1 MIRSAIFILVI
12 LLPVIV
18 LGQGMD
24 TEMPIYRNFWF
35 LCAVAVTI
43 IGIAAIFYRSFRRMQ
58 SETLTYSM
66 LHQSLASNRLVLLFF
81 GIAYPT
87 GSFINS
93 VIGSSISSSRLVISG
108 VLGLLILSTLIG
120 SYYHPFFRK
129 RIVTFING
137 FYLLIELHVLILLYQ
152 NDLLPILIIGFVLI
166 TAFSSAIFNSIRSY
180 YVFAISI
187 FALCIGIAL
196 SVEADYP
203 ERFEFVIICFWT
215 LMVVAILIV
224 VKLNLIRK
232 LRLSDTILQKGDSI
246 ILVNNSKDQIIFAS
260 NSVEEKLG
268 YKLDQ
273 VYGDGWW
280 KLREEKD
287 NMTKEQLLYPSGNF
301 KGTRLYTNAITDASG
316 NKKYFNWTDTKIEGG
331 LIIGVGQDVTSIHEY
346 QVELE
351 KLSVIASKTDN
362 GVVLIDALDNVEW
375 INRAFEQ
382 ITGYGLSELK
392 EKGFADLLAGEN
404 TDRAVLKEL
413 VSIGDIGKTIDVEL
427 LLYTR
432 AGKPV
437 WLAINNTPIF
447 QEETKELQWQVYM
460 IQDISESKIG
470 QEEMKRLSLVAKNT
484 DNYVIIS
491 DSEDKVIWANKA
503 FEDIFKYKV
512 DDVIGK
518 ETASFFK
525 TKELNPTLYNKIQ
538 QHVYNKKIPF
548 RGELT
553 DVDANGDHLW
563 LSVNITPIN
572 NSEGQLEQIITLG
585 SDITDNKLDE
595 FQLNE
600 YSKRL
605 ELMHEIDNILIEE
618 NTELIMINEL
628 LTTIK
633 NSNSMYSKVSI
644 MIFDESMRTSNN
656 FFIDDTNEDLSFETD
671 LDLTSFGSL
680 KHIQSKK
687 PYLVQDLL
695 SEAESVSDA
704 QLIEEGVKSY
714 VMIPLVVGERI
725 MGSLNVGGRYPFMF
739 MDEEVSLIEDIAKSI
754 TVTYKQREQANK
766 IMESEENFRQLNESL
781 KEVFWFF
788 DQENSKMLYVSK
800 AFQVIFGQSSE
811 LMFENPL
818 VWMES
823 IVSDDRVRI
832 QRTYLAEVFGD
843 GFDEQFQIVHPEKGV
858 KWVHATA
865 IPIKNS
871 DGEVVRISGFV
882 EDITELK
889 NKEEEL
895 SSLNAK
901 LESIN
906 NINESILGNEP
917 FGKVLISSLIRLGI
931 VHLELKLLSI
941 LLFDFENNEYVRF
954 LIDNQLISFSDVTE
968 RFPLDALG
976 QLEILKSGKTN
987 IVNSFNTIRDKKEY
1001 DRKLEKDGIKSYVQ
1015 VPLVFDRELIGTL
1028 NLGFSEETQLA
1039 HELIRGLEDI
1049 AKGISLS
1056 IHQMQLKAIIESDKE
1071 EMTSKNRDITASINY
1086 ARRIQTAYL
1095 PDISFIRDHFTDAH
1109 LYYRAKDIVSGDF
1122 YWWSVKNGKLL
1133 IVVADCT
1140 GHGVPGGFMTILG
1153 SQTIDKIVNT
1163 QSITDPSLLLD
1174 KLDEE
1179 IQLAL
1184 GESKDTMGDGMD
1196 VAVCVLDIDTGDLTF
1211 SGARRPILYIE
1222 KGKINE
1228 TKGAFKSIG
1237 EPESENVRFVT
1248 HNLQLTKGD
1257 RIFLFSD
1264 GAQDQFGGPDRPR
1277 KFSKKRM
1284 HSLLEEESNLKLSL
1298 KEHFD
1303 IVVQNLEEW
1312 VGDRELTDDITIL
1325 AVEY

>member
-1 MIRSAIFILVI
+1 
-12 LLPVIV
+12 
-18 LGQGMD
+18 
-24 TEMPIYRNFWF
+24 MPIYRNFWF

-43 IGIAAIFYRSFRRMQ
+43 TVVVAIFYRSFRRMQ
-58 SETLTYSM
+58 SETVTYSL

-93 VIGSSISSSRLVISG
+93 AIGSSISSSRLIVSG

-120 SYYHPFFRK
+120 SYYHQVFRK
-129 RIVTFING
+129 HIVAFING
-137 FYLLIELHVLILLYQ
+137 FYILIELHVLFLVYQ
-152 NDLLPILIIGFVLI
+152 NNLLPILITGFVLI

-187 FALCIGIAL
+187 FAICISIAL
-196 SVEADYP
+196 SVNAEYP
-203 ERFEFVIICFWT
+203 ERFEFVIVSFWT
-215 LMVVAILIV
+215 LMVVAILII
-224 VKLNLIRK
+224 VKLNMVRK
-232 LRLSDTILQKGDSI
+232 LRMSDTILQKGDSI

-260 NSVEEKLG
+260 NSIEEKLG

-287 NMTKEQLLYPSGNF
+287 NMTKEQLLEPSRNF
-301 KGTRLYTNAITDASG
+301 KGTRLYTNTITDSSG

-346 QVELE
+346 QIELE

-362 GVVLIDALDNVEW
+362 GVVLIDAQNNVEW
-375 INRAFEQ
+375 VNSAFEQ
-382 ITGYGLSELK
+382 ITGYELSELK
-392 EKGFADLLAGEN
+392 EKGFLDLLIGED
-404 TDRAVLKEL
+404 TDREMLEKL
-413 VSIGDIGKTIDVEL
+413 VSSDYMTKTIDIEL
-427 LLYTR
+427 LLYTKT
-432 AGKPV
+432 GNPV
-437 WLAINNTPIF
+437 WLAINHTPIF
-447 QEETKELQWQVYM
+447 NEETKELQWQVNM
-460 IQDISESKIG
+460 IQDISDSKIG

-525 TKELNPTLYNKIQ
+525 TEELNPMLYNKIQ
-538 QHVYNKKIPF
+538 QHVYKKRIPF

-553 DVDANGDHLW
+553 EIDANGDHLW

-572 NSEGQLEQIITLG
+572 NSEGNLEQIITLG
-585 SDITDNKLDE
+585 SDITDKKLDE

-600 YSKRL
+600 YSKKL

-618 NTELIMINEL
+618 NTELVMINEL

-633 NSNSMYSKVSI
+633 NSNSMYTKVSL
-644 MIFDESMRTSNN
+644 MIFDENMKRSNN
-656 FFIDDTNEDLSFETD
+656 FFIDDASEDLSFETD
-671 LDLTSFGSL
+671 LDLSLFGSL
-680 KHIQSKK
+680 KQIQSKQS
-687 PYLVQDLL
+687 YLVQDLL
-695 SEAESVSDA
+695 SGAESVSDT
-704 QLIEEGVKSY
+704 QLIDEGVKSY

-725 MGSLNVGGRYPFMF
+725 MGTLNVGGRYPFMF
-739 MDEEVSLIEDIAKSI
+739 IDEEVSVIEDIAKSI
-754 TVTYKQREQANK
+754 TVSYKQREQANK

-800 AFQVIFGQSSE
+800 AYQVVFGQSPK

-832 QRTYLAEVFGD
+832 QRIYLAEVFGD
-843 GFDEQFQIVHPEKGV
+843 GFDEQFQIVHPEKGI

-889 NKEEEL
+889 NNEEAL
-895 SSLNAK
+895 SNLNAK

-941 LLFDFENNEYVRF
+941 LLFDFENNEYVRV
-954 LIDNQLISFSDVTE
+954 LIDNQLISFSDVSE
-968 RFPLDALG
+968 RYPLDRLDHLG
-976 QLEILKSGKTN
+976 KLRGGKTN
-987 IVNSFNTIRDKKEY
+987 VVNSLDSIRDKKDY
-1001 DRKLEKDGIKSYVQ
+1001 DRQLEKDGIKSYVQ

-1028 NLGFSEETQLA
+1028 NLGFSEETQLDQ
-1039 HELIRGLEDI
+1039 ELIRGLEDI

-1071 EMTSKNRDITASINY
+1071 EMISKNRDITASINY

-1122 YWWSVKNGKLL
+1122 YWWSVKDGKLL

-1163 QSITDPSLLLD
+1163 QSITDPGLLLE

-1179 IQLAL
+1179 IQFAL
-1184 GESKDTMGDGMD
+1184 GESEDTMGDGMD
-1196 VAVCVLDIDTGDLTF
+1196 VAVCVLDISTGDLSF
-1211 SGARRPILYIE
+1211 SGARRPILCV
-1222 KGKINE
+1222 KDGKINE
-1228 TKGAFKSIG
+1228 IKGAFKSIG
-1237 EPESENVRFVT
+1237 ETETGNVQFVT
-1248 HNLQLTKGD
+1248 HSVQLTKGD

-1284 HSLLEEESNLKLSL
+1284 HNLLEEKGNLEFSL

-1303 IVVQNLEEW
+1303 IIVQNLQEW
-1312 VGDRELTDDITIL
+1312 VGERELTDDITIL